1 MDPRELQAN
10 PRTSAVARGMRLVPG
25 TYPVAIPKEVSAMKT
40 REAQELAARLGLSAW
55 VSQVVAAGEE
65 GNEAVVE
72 LKCVGFS
79 SADFP
84 RAEAETWREAF
95 DGAFRIAFG
104 A

>member
-1 MDPRELQAN
+1 
-10 PRTSAVARGMRLVPG
+10 
-25 TYPVAIPKEVSAMKT
+25 MKT

-55 VSQVVAAGEE
+55 VSQVVAAGDD
-65 GNEAVVE
+65 GSEAVVE

-84 RAEAETWREAF
+84 LAEGETWGQAF
-95 DGAFRIAFG
+95 DGALRIAFG